1 MTRSFRSGLGYLC
14 APDMQEYGT
23 AMTDKPGMKGVLET
37 VLYCDS
43 SNEDEVRKF
52 YTDVLGLRQIG
63 FQFAYRVGSSDHVF
77 LVFNRDQVSDQEV
90 PPPHGATGP
99 VHTCFEAEPGTYE
112 TWKDYL
118 RSQGTEPYGEITWG
132 NGQRSFY
139 FDDPAGN
146 VLEMAEGDFW
156 PHANS

>member
-1 MTRSFRSGLGYLC
+1 MTER
-14 APDMQEYGT
+14 
-23 AMTDKPGMKGVLET
+23 PGMKGVLET

-43 SNEDEVRKF
+43 SNEDEVRNF
-52 YTDVLGLRQIG
+52 YIDLLGLRQISG
-63 FQFAYRVGSSDHVF
+63 MRFAYRAGSSDHVF
-77 LVFNRDQVSDQEV
+77 LVFNRDQVSDQKE

-99 VHTCFEAEPGTYE
+99 VHTCFEAAPGAYQD
-112 TWKDYL
+112 WKRYL
-118 RSQGTEPYGEITWG
+118 ESVGVRWYQEITWG

-156 PHANS
+156 PDAPASDS

>member
-1 MTRSFRSGLGYLC
+1 MSDR
-14 APDMQEYGT
+14 PE
-23 AMTDKPGMKGVLET
+23 MKGVLET

-43 SNEDEVRKF
+43 SNWEQVREF
-52 YTDVLGLRQIG
+52 YLDVLGLRQIAG
-63 FQFAYRVGSSDHVF
+63 MRFAYRAGTSDHVF
-77 LVFNRDQVSDQEV
+77 LVFNRDEVKDQTE

-99 VHTCFEAEPGTYE
+99 VHTCFEAAPGTYE
-112 TWKDYL
+112 QWKDYL
-118 RSQGTEPYGEITWG
+118 RSRGVEPYQEITWG

-156 PHANS
+156 PLAPSS